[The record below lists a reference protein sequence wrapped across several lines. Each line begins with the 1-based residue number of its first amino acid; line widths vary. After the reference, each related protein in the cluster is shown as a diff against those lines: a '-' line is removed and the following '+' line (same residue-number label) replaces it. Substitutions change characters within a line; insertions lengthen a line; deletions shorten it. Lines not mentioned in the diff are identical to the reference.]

1 MCNLLKIFFIFILMV
16 SLILLYFII
25 LNKSIFICINIYLK
39 KLVYLCISYSI
50 FDLYGSYF
58 NLENDIN
65 RF

>member
-1 MCNLLKIFFIFILMV
+1 MQLAKNLLYIYFNGK
-16 SLILLYFII
+16 SNFII